1 MLFAGSLC
9 AVVAAGA
16 VFGQVQNGRTEEQNE
31 APETGALQEV
41 IVTARKRAENI
52 QDIPASIVAI
62 SGATIEEAHLT
73 QIDDIGSQVSNLYIV
88 QRNDNS
94 PDVTLRGV
102 GSFGVVQGVGFY
114 VNDVQLF
121 EGQIIRPYDIE
132 RIEVLKGPQ
141 GTLYGGAN
149 IGGAIK
155 YVTKEP
161 TFTWENQA
169 SAEFGDIHTRN
180 YFAVLSGPLVGDELA
195 ARVSLYDER
204 HGGYIY
210 DTFRKTEFG
219 DTFDRGGRATLLY
232 QPNEGTK
239 VHLHLSVDDFST
251 SAQNLLYTPPNDDTY
266 LYSVND
272 YYVPSFLRKLWSTTL
287 QVDQQLDSQ
296 VALTSISSFFSSYN
310 RGLTDFAKQ
319 PVPIDALQQ
328 NQDHRVWS
336 QELRLASSGGGSLDW
351 LLGLYYQEHKTQ
363 LLSMDNFSTGDVNN
377 PIVVGTDLDV
387 DQKRQRQYAIFAD
400 LTYHW
405 NAWQAEL
412 GLRGEYYQS
421 SIAAYNNGYVPP
433 LSASA
438 ALHGR
443 ELSPRGSLQYKLAP
457 ETNLYAT
464 ISRGFEPADEIE
476 ENGEVHS
483 YRAEIATSYEIG
495 LKSLLADRVQFNAAV
510 FYIDYA
516 NRLYQN
522 IQFTPTGIVEVTSNI
537 GPSKNYGAEFDA
549 AANIGY
555 GFKLSGGAG
564 VIRALWGNTPF
575 IDPQTDQPIN
585 LDGRTAPFTPAYTG
599 NAVISWNHRLAGGY
613 ELSARA
619 DASFIGSSWWDPQ
632 DSTRQRAYQIL
643 NLGTALEKGRWTL
656 AAHASNLTRAK
667 YNTIY
672 DASYDVGAP
681 FNVAHVG
688 RPREFVVSGTVHF

>member
-1 MLFAGSLC
+1 MGLLMVIMAA
-9 AVVAAGA
+9 AVTLGP
-16 VFGQVQNGRTEEQNE
+16 VQTDRTDEANE
-31 APETGALQEV
+31 PSETGGLQEV
-41 IVTARKRAENI
+41 IVTARKRTEKV
-52 QDIPASIVAI
+52 QDIPASIAAI
-62 SGATIEEAHLT
+62 SGDTIEAAHMT

-149 IGGAIK
+149 VGGAIK

-161 TFTWENQA
+161 TFTWDNQA

-180 YFAVLSGPLVGDELA
+180 YFAVLSGPLVDDQLA
-195 ARVSLYDER
+195 ARVSVYDER

-210 DTFRKTEFG
+210 DTFRKTEYG

-232 QPNEGTK
+232 KPSEGTK

-251 SAQNLLYTPPNDDTY
+251 SAQNLLYTPPDDHTY

-287 QVDQQLDSQ
+287 QVDQQLGQS

-336 QELRLASSGGGSLDW
+336 QELRLASTGESNLDW

-363 LLSMDNFSTGDVNN
+363 LLNRDNFSTGDVNN
-377 PIVVGTDLDV
+377 PIVIGTDLDV
-387 DQKRQRQYAIFAD
+387 DRKRQRQYAVFGD
-400 LTYHW
+400 LTFHW

-421 SIAAYNNGYVPP
+421 SISAYNNSLTPP
-433 LSASA
+433 LSASGS
-438 ALHGR
+438 LDGR
-443 ELSPRGSLQYKLAP
+443 QLSPRGSLQYKLAP
-457 ETNLYAT
+457 GTNIYAT
-464 ISRGFEPADEIE
+464 VARGFEPADEIE

-483 YRAEIATSYEIG
+483 FRAEIATSYEVG
-495 LKSLLADRVQFNAAV
+495 LKSLLGEAVQLNAAV

-522 IQFTPTGIVEVTSNI
+522 IQFTPSGIVEVTSNI
-537 GPSKNYGAEFDA
+537 GPSRNYGAEFDFV
-549 AANIGY
+549 ANVGY
-555 GFKLSGGAG
+555 GFQVSGGAG
-564 VIRALWGNTPF
+564 VIRALWGNTPYV
-575 IDPQTDQPIN
+575 DPRTDLPIN
-585 LDGRTAPFTPAYTG
+585 LEGRTAPFTPAYTG
-599 NAVISWNHRLAGGY
+599 NLVISWSHTLPGGY

-619 DASFIGSSWWDPQ
+619 DGSFTGSSWWDPQ
-632 DSTRQRAYQIL
+632 DSARQRAYQLL

-656 AAHASNLTRAK
+656 AAHASNLTNK
-667 YNTIY
+667 KFNTIY
-672 DASYDVGAP
+672 DPSYDIGAP
-681 FNVAHVG
+681 FNVAHVS
-688 RPREFVVSGTVHF
+688 RPREYVVSGTVRF